1 MAGKPVDEVM
11 GVKVGRGVWE
21 RINRLKKQAGKVGW
35 NNRPHDGKICKGRGK
50 GRGEWKKKGTYLYC
64 WM

>member
-21 RINRLKKQAGKVGW
+21 RINRLKKQAGKVG
-35 NNRPHDGKICKGRGK
+35 
-50 GRGEWKKKGTYLYC
+50 
-64 WM
+64 